1 MQSRDGGRRRPMTI
15 RAIIALVVLAAAVA
29 ALCDAAEARHWRRG
43 GPYYYYG
50 GWGPYGWGYP
60 GWGFPPGGYSGPS
73 NVWYVPPLA
82 PDAPAVVLPRKRCAA
97 GRTPARW
104 VKVRKDGREVWQH
117 VMSRC
122 R

>member
-1 MQSRDGGRRRPMTI
+1 MI
-15 RAIIALVVLAAAVA
+15 VRAMVALVVAVA
-29 ALCDAAEARHWRRG
+29 ALAAVADAADARPWRRG
-43 GPYYYYG
+43 WPGYY

-60 GWGFPPGGYSGPS
+60 YWGIPPGGYSGPS

-82 PDAPAVVLPRKRCAA
+82 PEPAVVLPRKRCVG
-97 GRTPARW
+97 GRAPARW
-104 VKVRKDGREVWQH
+104 IKTRKDGREVWQH

>member
-1 MQSRDGGRRRPMTI
+1 MQNRDNCRGRVI
-15 RAIIALVVLAAAVA
+15 LRAVVGLAVAVA
-29 ALCDAAEARHWRRG
+29 ALAALVDPADARPWRRG
-43 GPYYYYG
+43 WPGYYYG
-50 GWGPYGWGYP
+50 PGYYGWP
-60 GWGFPPGGYSGPS
+60 GWGFPPGGYYGPS

-82 PDAPAVVLPRKRCAA
+82 PEPGVVLPRKRCAA
-97 GRTPARW
+97 GRVPARW